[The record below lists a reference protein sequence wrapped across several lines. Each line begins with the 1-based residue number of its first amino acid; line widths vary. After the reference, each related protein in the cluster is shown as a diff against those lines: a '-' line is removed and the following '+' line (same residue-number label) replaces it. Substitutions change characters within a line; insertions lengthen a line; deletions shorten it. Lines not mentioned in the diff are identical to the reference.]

1 MPTLLFVC
9 EGNVCRSP
17 FAERLAGSLAGES
30 GWQFSS
36 AGLGAL
42 AGSPMDPL
50 MAEQLARRGGDP
62 GGFVARQL
70 TPSLVRGADLVVAMQ
85 RSQRDRVIEDH
96 PARASVTL
104 TLGQLARTL
113 ERLPAEQTG
122 ADLAATIR
130 RHRAGVRPE
139 EDVADPMGKG
149 PEAARTCARVL
160 DADVRRVV
168 AGLLA
173 NSSRGGAE

>member
-17 FAERLAGSLAGES
+17 FAELLARTLASGS
-30 GWQFSS
+30 GWQFRS

-42 AGSPMDPL
+42 VGSPMDPL
-50 MAEQLARRGGDP
+50 MAAQLTRRGGDP
-62 GGFVARQL
+62 AGFVARQL
-70 TPSLVRGADLVVAMQ
+70 TPSLVRTADLVVAMQ

-96 PARASVTL
+96 PARAEVTL

-113 ERLPAEQTG
+113 ERLPAEG
-122 ADLAATIR
+122 AAAGLTSTIR

-139 EDVADPMGKG
+139 EDIVDPMGKG
-149 PEAARTCARVL
+149 PDAARTCARP
-160 DADVRRVV
+160 RRGRTKSGDRAAGELV
-168 AGLLA
+168 A
-173 NSSRGGAE
+173 E

>member
-17 FAERLAGSLAGES
+17 FAELLARSLVGGSE
-30 GWQFSS
+30 WQFRS

-42 AGSPMDPL
+42 AGSAMDPL
-50 MAEQLARRGGDP
+50 MAEQLTRRGGDP
-62 GGFVARQL
+62 TGFVARQL
-70 TPSLVRGADLVVAMQ
+70 TPSLAREADLVVTMQ
-85 RSQRDRVIEDH
+85 RTQRERVIEDF

-113 ERLPAEQTG
+113 ERLPSGEAG
-122 ADLAATIR
+122 PDLAGAIR

-139 EDVADPMGKG
+139 EDIADPMGKG
-149 PEAARTCARVL
+149 PEAARACARAL

-168 AGLLA
+168 AGLA
-173 NSSRGGAE
+173 ASRSRSGPA